1 MLKVRKK
8 ERETVS
14 IPTASLPDIMF
25 LLLIF
30 FLCTT
35 TINIDKGINL
45 TLPEKG
51 GEVKVRKGNICNI
64 LINAQGQV
72 LVHDEPVEIPM
83 IKETVADKAK
93 SLGADAEGVPLLI
106 VSIKTDRETYY
117 NTYIEVL
124 DQVELA
130 GIKRISIAEPEKG

>member
-1 MLKVRKK
+1 
-8 ERETVS
+8 
-14 IPTASLPDIMF
+14 
-25 LLLIF
+25 
-30 FLCTT
+30 
-35 TINIDKGINL
+35 
-45 TLPEKG
+45 
-51 GEVKVRKGNICNI
+51 
-64 LINAQGQV
+64 
-72 LVHDEPVEIPM
+72 M

-106 VSIKTDRETYY
+106 VSIKTDRETSY